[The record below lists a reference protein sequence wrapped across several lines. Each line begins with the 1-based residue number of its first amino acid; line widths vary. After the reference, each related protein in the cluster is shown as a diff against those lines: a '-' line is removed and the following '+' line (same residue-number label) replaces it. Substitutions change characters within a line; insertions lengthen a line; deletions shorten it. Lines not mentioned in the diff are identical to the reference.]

1 LKPDPSELRI
11 GLVAPAQLARASA
24 LEELPIDSL
33 WTGGHVASPNPSP
46 EAMMALARLSAT
58 TERVKIG
65 TSILPLPL
73 YSPAIVAKQIAD
85 LDRATGGRVIL
96 GVGVGG
102 EYPQEFRACGV
113 PIGERGRRMDEAIP
127 LLKRL
132 WSAEQISH
140 DGPFYPMA
148 DVKLHPAP
156 VQVGGPPIV
165 VAGRK
170 DPAMR
175 RAALLGDGWMP
186 YLYSPRRYASS
197 VARIRDLADEVGRN
211 LDLFEWYAFIFV
223 YVHPDGRRA
232 RRKAAKMMGGTYD
245 QDFGPMVDSVAAAGT
260 AEEVLERVEQFVAAG
275 ARHLIFLPAT
285 RQTADYDAIVRQLV
299 EEVVPA
305 ARTSTPGAAQAL
317 RRRDGCP
324 HGAL

>member
-1 LKPDPSELRI
+1 MRPDRSALKI
-11 GLVAPAQLARASA
+11 GLVAPGELARAAA
-24 LEELPIDSL
+24 LEGLPIDSL
-33 WTGGHVASPNPSP
+33 WTGGHVASSNPSP
-46 EAMMALARLSAT
+46 EALMSLARLSAA

-65 TSILPLPL
+65 TSILLLPL

-113 PIGERGRRMDEAIP
+113 PVEERGRRTDEAIP
-127 LLKRL
+127 LLRRL
-132 WSAEQISH
+132 WSAEPISH
-140 DGPFYPMA
+140 DGRFYPMR
-148 DVKLHPAP
+148 DVKVHPAP
-156 VQVGGPPIV
+156 AQEGGPPIV

-197 VARIRDLADEVGRN
+197 VARIRELAEEGGRDLH
-211 LDLFEWYAFIFV
+211 LFEWYAFIFV
-223 YVHPDGRRA
+223 NTQRDGRQA
-232 RRKAAKMMGGTYD
+232 RREAAAMMGGTYD
-245 QDFGPMVDSVAAAGT
+245 QDFGPLVDSVAAAGT
-260 AEEVLERVEQFVAAG
+260 PGEVLEKVEQFVAAG

-285 RQTADYDAIVRQLV
+285 TQTAGYDAIVRDLV
-299 EEVVPA
+299 EEVLP
-305 ARTSTPGAAQAL
+305 AL
-317 RRRDGCP
+317 RARPPG
-324 HGAL
+324 